1 MEEKSLL
8 ERWKTI
14 KKKEE
19 KDNPFGKFVIDEG
32 EFVTITPGV
41 QQLKVEELYEEEKV
55 CLHGVRPSRKHR
67 QGEELRP
74 QRAERERDHF
84 GTPRQLHV
92 AP

>member
-19 KDNPFGKFVIDEG
+19 KDNPFGKFVVDEG

-55 CLHGVRPSRKHR
+55 
-67 QGEELRP
+67 EE
-74 QRAERERDHF
+74 QN
-84 GTPRQLHV
+84 GNTNSKSGISK
-92 AP
+92 

>member
-19 KDNPFGKFVIDEG
+19 KDNPFGKFVVDEG

-41 QQLKVEELYEEEKV
+41 KQLKVEELYEEEKV
-55 CLHGVRPSRKHR
+55 
-67 QGEELRP
+67 EE
-74 QRAERERDHF
+74 QN
-84 GTPRQLHV
+84 GTTNSKSGISK
-92 AP
+92 

>member
-19 KDNPFGKFVIDEG
+19 KDNPFGKFVVDEG

-55 CLHGVRPSRKHR
+55 
-67 QGEELRP
+67 EE
-74 QRAERERDHF
+74 QN
-84 GTPRQLHV
+84 GNTNNKSGISK
-92 AP
+92 

>member
-19 KDNPFGKFVIDEG
+19 KDNPFGKFVVDEG

-55 CLHGVRPSRKHR
+55 
-67 QGEELRP
+67 EEQNGSTNDKP
-74 QRAERERDHF
+74 NISK
-84 GTPRQLHV
+84 
-92 AP
+92 